1 MGVLQ
6 EGKMRPPIHP
16 HLKHENDLTYF
27 EWPQKTAGTDKRDY
41 AAELFEGKHST
52 EPFEEWDW

>member
-1 MGVLQ
+1 M
-6 EGKMRPPIHP
+6 MPPINP

-27 EWPQKTAGTDKRDY
+27 EWPQKTAGTDKRGY
-41 AAELFEGKHST
+41 ADELFEGKHST